1 MYRKGGYIVGRI
13 FGLLVV
19 LLMAALVA
27 IQTPYV
33 QTRLS
38 KIALNQLAAIMD
50 GRVQYDELKVMTSG
64 VLVIR
69 NIKLVDTAPYTE
81 DINGRGWAPVDTVF
95 RAKQIT
101 ATFSI
106 PGLLRRQGLHIGRVT
121 VEDAFFHFAMEPG
134 EYGNNL
140 SRIFHLGGGETTFPE
155 GDVFDIKKLR
165 IKDFRLRM
173 NSFLPDGGS
182 YTGHGFNFDD
192 LDVLVSLL
200 TGHGIRMNDGKIQAS
215 IDRCLVSEKSGYS
228 VDRLSAS
235 AEIGMDK
242 ALIEDLHFRD
252 PWSELNV
259 RSVSLHYDGFDALSD
274 IINRVRIEAD
284 VQPSQLA
291 LQTASYF
298 MPDFKDNPAV
308 LEIRRGQV
316 QGYVNDLKISRLV
329 FSEAHSGIAGSV
341 EGTVTGLPD
350 ISKLLLDL
358 HVRDLKLTTAGVYK
372 LASALVPGGI
382 PDIRQYARGV
392 PLILQL
398 SARGPVNQL
407 AYSGALASSAGNASL
422 SGTLRNLMD
431 PEHPIEVDANASTQE
446 LDLGRMLGID
456 LLGPATMST
465 RASAVLRDGALPD
478 ARLDSLHISKIRA
491 MGHDFTDMDVSGVLR
506 SGTAEFSLQSNDPAA
521 NLTLSGLADLVPRSG
536 NQRLNLD
543 GNLTNIDLRAFGID
557 GGDWVSRLSTRVHTD
572 MVLRGEFL
580 DGEAGLE
587 GLTLIN
593 DSGTHPVG
601 NINILARESRG
612 EQDISLD
619 APFLEAYF
627 TGNRPV
633 TRFAGDLQMLTT
645 RRELSALYL
654 DEASWT
660 YPGEY
665 SLELLFH
672 NTRDILDQFL
682 PGTYIADGT
691 SLSLTISEDGN
702 LDGLVQSDRIA
713 SGKNYLKDVMVQFDN
728 RDGMLFANILSEELR
743 AGTFSMFNPA
753 ITASAQ
759 DNDITLN
766 VHYDGFSGGGGNAE
780 IYLDGQLYRDEEGI
794 LVIKAHPLNS
804 YLVAGD
810 ETWELNESD
819 IVLYGNNLYLDRFL
833 ISNGPQHL
841 LVDGGFS
848 SERSD
853 TLTLQMHQFDL
864 ALLDQF
870 LPDALGIEGLMNGR
884 AFVTSGKDEP
894 LGMLM
899 DFRID
904 TLRIGGADAG
914 SIQISS
920 LWNDEGKELGLFLSD
935 EIQGRNALYASGA
948 YFPDENRVDLRVDL
962 DDLPLGVAAPFV
974 SEFVTELGGG
984 ISGGITLSG
993 PTDALVPGSE
1003 DLRLDGVYAR
1013 LGMTGVLYSL
1023 SGPIRIDGSGVYLDD
1038 MQLHDDTGG
1047 SGRVSGALRYRDLM
1061 DFDSFQTEAQLSFTN
1076 LKVVDTP
1083 EQPGGMFYGLMRA
1096 SGAAAVSGPFS
1107 SLLID
1112 ADVSTSGV
1120 GNIHIPL
1127 SSELTSSSSSNLLT
1141 FTEPARELDP
1151 YEEMLASL
1159 EKKAAT
1165 GSDMR
1170 IRGHV
1175 TISPLLAT
1183 YVEIDK
1189 AAGNVAAFN
1198 GSGSVT
1204 LNVQPTRDILDL
1216 NGDYTINEGTYQF
1229 VMPGILSKSFTVQ
1242 RGSSVKFGGDIMN
1255 TELDLTANYNLR
1267 TTLDALVGGE
1277 SSASRRPVN
1286 CSIHVSDRLSSPR
1299 IDLDIDVPDLDPTTR
1314 TQVESALN
1322 TDEKVQKQF
1331 VALLLMGNFLPSETS
1346 GISNQSPNLFSNVVS
1361 LLTNQFNNILSKLD
1375 IPFDVALGYK
1385 ENAAGQDLFDVAVST
1400 QLFDDRVIVG
1410 GSFGNRH
1417 FSTGSAY
1424 GDFTGDL
1431 DISVKLD
1438 PEGKFRF
1445 NIFSHSAD
1453 EFTSYLDYSQRNG
1466 VGVSYQREY
1475 NSFQQFL
1482 RNIFVPKKKRAKRDE
1497 EEALLHNQQIVIEID
1512 NDETDESGEALPDS
1526 DTPRR
1531 KRSRRSDSKARP

>member
-13 FGLLVV
+13 FGLLVI

-81 DINGRGWAPVDTVF
+81 DANGRGWAPVDTVF
-95 RAKQIT
+95 RARQVT

-106 PGLLRRQGLHIGRVT
+106 PGLIRGQGLHMGRVT
-121 VEDAFFHFAMEPG
+121 VEDAFFHLAAEPG
-134 EYGNNL
+134 EYGNNI
-140 SRIFHLGGGETTFPE
+140 SRIFHLGNTETEFPM
-155 GDVFDIKKLR
+155 GDIFDIKKLR
-165 IKDFRLRM
+165 IKDFRFRM
-173 NSFLPDGGS
+173 NSFLPDDGS
-182 YTGHGFNFDD
+182 HTGYGFNFDD

-215 IDRCLVSEKSGYS
+215 IDRCIVSEKSGYS
-228 VDRLSAS
+228 MDRLSAS
-235 AEIGMDK
+235 AEITTER

-252 PWSELNV
+252 PWSDLNV
-259 RSVSLHYDGFDALSD
+259 RSVSLSYDGFDALSD
-274 IINRVRIEAD
+274 ILTRVKIEAD

-291 LQTASYF
+291 IQTASYF

-308 LEIRRGQV
+308 LDIRRGQV
-316 QGYVNDLKISRLV
+316 QGYVNNLRISRLA
-329 FSEAHSGIAGSV
+329 FAERHSGIS
-341 EGTVTGLPD
+341 GTVDGTLTGLPD
-350 ISKLLLDL
+350 IEKLSLDMQ
-358 HVRDLKLTTAGVYK
+358 VRDLKLTTEGVSK
-372 LASALVPGGI
+372 LASAFLPGGI
-382 PDIRQYARGV
+382 PDIRKYARGI

-398 SARGPVNQL
+398 SARGPVNEI
-407 AYSGALASSAGNASL
+407 AYTGALASSAGNASL

-431 PEHPIEVDANASTQE
+431 PEHPMEVDADASMEE
-446 LDLGRMLGID
+446 LDLGRLLGND
-456 LLGPATMST
+456 LLGPVTLRT
-465 RASAVLRDGALPD
+465 RASAVLRNNGLPD
-478 ARLDSLHISKIRA
+478 ARLDSLYISRIRA
-491 MGHDFTDMDVSGVLR
+491 LGHDFTDMAVSGVLR
-506 SGTAEFSLQSNDPAA
+506 GGTAEFSLQSNDPAA
-521 NLTLSGLADLVPRSG
+521 RLTLSGLADLVPRSG

-557 GGDWVSRLSTRVHTD
+557 GGDWISRLSTRVHTD

-580 DGEAGLE
+580 DGEATLE

-593 DSGTHPVG
+593 DSGTHPIG
-601 NINILARESRG
+601 NINVLARESRG

-619 APFLEAYF
+619 ASFLEAYF

-633 TRFAGDLQMLTT
+633 TRFAGDIQMLTT
-645 RRELSALYL
+645 RRELSALYQ

-660 YPGEY
+660 YPGAY

-691 SLSLTISEDGN
+691 SLSMTITEDGE
-702 LDGLVQSDRIA
+702 LDGLVQSDRLA
-713 SGKNYLKDVMVQFDN
+713 SGKNFLRDVIIQFDN
-728 RDGMLFANILSEELR
+728 RDGMLFANLLSQELR
-743 AGTFSMFNPA
+743 AGSFSMHNPA
-753 ITASAQ
+753 IIASAQ

-780 IYLDGQLYRDEEGI
+780 IFLDGQLYRDDKGI

-819 IVLYGNNLYLDRFL
+819 IVLYGKDLYLDRFI
-833 ISNGPQHL
+833 ISNGPQSL
-841 LVDGGFS
+841 LVDGGIS

-853 TLTLQMHQFDL
+853 TLTLQMDQFNL
-864 ALLDQF
+864 ALIDQF
-870 LPDALGIEGLMNGR
+870 LPQALGIEGQMDGR
-884 AFVTSGKDEP
+884 AFLTSGKDEP
-894 LGMLM
+894 MGMLM

-914 SIQISS
+914 TIQISS
-920 LWNDEGKELGLFLSD
+920 MWKDEGKELGLFLSD
-935 EIQGRNALYASGA
+935 EIQGRDALYASGA
-948 YFPDENRVDLRVDL
+948 YFPEENRVDLRVDL
-962 DDLPLGVAAPFV
+962 DALPLGIAAPFL
-974 SEFVTELGGG
+974 SEFVTDVGGG
-984 ISGGITLSG
+984 VSGGITLSG
-993 PTDALVPGSE
+993 PTDALVHGSE
-1003 DLRLDGVYAR
+1003 DLRLDDVTAR
-1013 LGMTGVLYSL
+1013 LIMTGVPYTL
-1023 SGPIRIDGSGVYLDD
+1023 SGPIRIDGSGVYFDD
-1038 MQLHDDTGG
+1038 LQLHDDTGG
-1047 SGRVSGALRYRDLM
+1047 YGRVSGGLRYRDLM
-1061 DFDSFQTEAQLSFTN
+1061 DFDSFQTEARLSFTN

-1083 EQPGGMFYGLMRA
+1083 EQPGGVFYGLMRA

-1112 ADVSTSGV
+1112 ADVSTSGP

-1127 SSELTSSSSSNLLT
+1127 SSDLTSSSSNLLT
-1141 FTEPARELDP
+1141 FTEPVRELDP

-1159 EKKAAT
+1159 EKKSAT
-1165 GSDMR
+1165 GNDMH

-1175 TISPLLAT
+1175 NIYPALAT
-1183 YVEIDK
+1183 FVEIDK
-1189 AAGNVAAFN
+1189 AAGNVASFN
-1198 GSGSVT
+1198 GSGSIS
-1204 LNVQPTRDILDL
+1204 LNIQPTRDILDL
-1216 NGDYTINEGTYQF
+1216 NGDYTINEGSYQF
-1229 VMPGILSKSFTVQ
+1229 VLPGILSKAFTVQ

-1277 SSASRRPVN
+1277 NSASRRPVT
-1286 CSIHVSDRLSSPR
+1286 CSIHVSDRLKSPQ

-1322 TDEKVQKQF
+1322 SADKVQKQF
-1331 VALLLMGNFLPSETS
+1331 VALLLMNNFLPNETS
-1346 GISNQSPNLFSNVVS
+1346 GISNQTTNLFSNVMS
-1361 LLTNQFNNILSKLD
+1361 LLANQFNNILSKLD
-1375 IPFDVALGYK
+1375 IPFDVALGYQG
-1385 ENAAGQDLFDVAVST
+1385 NTAGQDLFDVAVTT

-1410 GSFGNRH
+1410 GSFGNRR
-1417 FSTGSAY
+1417 FSTGHAAS
-1424 GDFTGDL
+1424 DFAGNL

-1453 EFTSYLDYSQRNG
+1453 ELTNYLDYSQRNG
-1466 VGVSYQREY
+1466 IGVSYQREY
-1475 NSFQQFL
+1475 DGFRQFL
-1482 RNIFVPKKKRAKRDE
+1482 RKLFVPKKKREKKEE
-1497 EEALLHNQQIVIEID
+1497 EEALLRNQQIVIEIE
-1512 NDETDESGEALPDS
+1512 NGKTDESGETHPDS